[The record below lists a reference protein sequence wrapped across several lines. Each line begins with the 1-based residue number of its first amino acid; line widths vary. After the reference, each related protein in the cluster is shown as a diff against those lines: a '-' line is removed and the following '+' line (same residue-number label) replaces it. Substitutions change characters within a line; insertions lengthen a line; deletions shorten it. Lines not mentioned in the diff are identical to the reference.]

1 MIQPHKKCC
10 GCCCGLQL
18 GCIIVCS
25 LILLL
30 FGMDS
35 GSAFS
40 ERHPNLVL
48 ARSFCEV
55 RAALPQLSY
64 RPYRHSLATC

>member
-18 GCIIVCS
+18 GCIIGCS
-25 LILLL
+25 LFLLL
-30 FGMDS
+30 FGMNI

-40 ERHPNLVL
+40 ERHPSPLL
-48 ARSFCEV
+48 ARSFCQV
-55 RAALPQLSY
+55 RAALLQL
-64 RPYRHSLATC
+64 PYHPCHSLATC

>member
-18 GCIIVCS
+18 GCIIGCS
-25 LILLL
+25 LFLLL
-30 FGMDS
+30 FGMNI

-40 ERHPNLVL
+40 ERHPNPVL

-64 RPYRHSLATC
+64 HPYRHSLATC